1 LLIVVFNVFF
11 YFIICRWNTDRV
23 YVRRRHTSPNSLRPA
38 WPIEGPWCSTSI
50 KAGILW
56 HLSLCPYFLFLLD
69 VLLAVVNAVS
79 IIGIPNIPNHL
90 KMAYYWL
97 WPFGYEYYNLQIP
110 PVPPAD
116 PRTKEA
122 RKIWEKYVNFRK

>member
-1 LLIVVFNVFF
+1 M
-11 YFIICRWNTDRV
+11 
-23 YVRRRHTSPNSLRPA
+23 
-38 WPIEGPWCSTSI
+38 
-50 KAGILW
+50 W
-56 HLSLCPYFLFLLD
+56 HLSLSPYFLFLLN
-69 VLLAVVNAVS
+69 VLLAAVS
-79 IIGIPNIPNHL
+79 AISLIGIPNIPNHL

-97 WPFGYEYYNLQIP
+97 WPLGYEYYNLPIP

>member
-1 LLIVVFNVFF
+1 MYFF
-11 YFIICRWNTDRV
+11 FSLICRCYTDSGSVHRKI
-23 YVRRRHTSPNSLRPA
+23 TNPNSTRPA
-38 WPIEGPWCSTSI
+38 WPVEGPWCSTSI

-56 HLSLCPYFLFLLD
+56 HLSLCPYFLFFMNII
-69 VLLAVVNAVS
+69 LAVVNAIS
-79 IIGIPNIPNHL
+79 LIGIPNVTNHL

-97 WPFGYEYYNLQIP
+97 WPFGYEYYNLEIP

-122 RKIWEKYVNFRK
+122 LKIWEKYVNARK

>member
-1 LLIVVFNVFF
+1 VHRKITN
-11 YFIICRWNTDRV
+11 
-23 YVRRRHTSPNSLRPA
+23 PNSTRPA
-38 WPIEGPWCSTSI
+38 WPVEGPWCSTSI

-56 HLSLCPYFLFLLD
+56 HLSLCPYFLFFM
-69 VLLAVVNAVS
+69 N
-79 IIGIPNIPNHL
+79 IPNVTNHL

-97 WPFGYEYYNLQIP
+97 WPFGYEYYNLEIP

-122 RKIWEKYVNFRK
+122 LKIWEKYVNARK